1 VGSRRRAERLLAE
14 GRPYDAMIEAG
25 DDFEIGSRAYRDL
38 GGEPVRERLARL
50 EGRGAAT
57 REDYRALAEE
67 ALRGDEVG
75 LRVSLVWELIT
86 KAGEDGTA
94 WLTFGGDN
102 HAWRYRETGRVRHV
116 GAAMKYYGAIGAR
129 PAALA
134 LARVAVERFRRE
146 GGALHLTDALTG
158 LCRDVHLSE
167 AEVAAED
174 PVLQRWIPV
183 QLRLEAAGPFVA
195 RHTWVREEST
205 AYDEFLYG
213 ATGRSFDS
221 FLEEARGK
229 APHGRF
235 GRARLPR
242 SAGDM
247 LRTWG
252 VAELIRVLREPPD
265 DGA

>member
-1 VGSRRRAERLLAE
+1 MTSRLVHGPTGTSAGSLCAKGSRGSKGE
-14 GRPYDAMIEAG
+14 GRRPARAIQRWREKP
-25 DDFEIGSRAYRDL
+25 FE
-38 GGEPVRERLARL
+38 
-50 EGRGAAT
+50 
-57 REDYRALAEE
+57 
-67 ALRGDEVG
+67 
-75 LRVSLVWELIT
+75 
-86 KAGEDGTA
+86 
-94 WLTFGGDN
+94 
-102 HAWRYRETGRVRHV
+102 
-116 GAAMKYYGAIGAR
+116 GAR

-235 GRARLPR
+235 GRARLSR